1 MKKWMT
7 VIIMTFYAILL
18 FSCATTNRSPGLSMT
33 ATKSN
38 YKYHTPA
45 EIYEIM
51 DKSDVRYK
59 IEEVED
65 LKPFNLVQHSTESY
79 PISPYHRIVYESA
92 DKYTIIIDEPKG
104 RIADIFNQ
112 AAQELQ
118 NDNFKAVRKLYEE
131 ALSIDSGYFK
141 TWTNLG
147 DTYYLLGD
155 YETAEGML
163 KKSIAMNDIGYQ
175 EYFFLADVY
184 DKMGRTGESIDAIA
198 HAFMLNKNSLNL
210 QKALHRLLAD
220 NGLGLREDRLEFP
233 FQIRKTGVS
242 ECEIKFRNKDGLNWM
257 AMANCMACWEM
268 EPAFHSRLQSGNR
281 WLAKVNMYKECIFN
295 QGIMVENKK
304 KKGKELTK
312 NEELLREALFGKYIN
327 AIVYWEIL
335 AGEIPMAILLLP
347 RAERETIVEYIK
359 QYVFE
364 KRSEERDWTIE
375 K

>member
-242 ECEIKFRNKDGLNWM
+242 ECEIKFRNKDGLNWI
-257 AMANCMACWEM
+257 AMANCMA
-268 EPAFHSRLQSGNR
+268 
-281 WLAKVNMYKECIFN
+281 
-295 QGIMVENKK
+295 
-304 KKGKELTK
+304 
-312 NEELLREALFGKYIN
+312 
-327 AIVYWEIL
+327 
-335 AGEIPMAILLLP
+335 
-347 RAERETIVEYIK
+347 
-359 QYVFE
+359 
-364 KRSEERDWTIE
+364 
-375 K
+375 